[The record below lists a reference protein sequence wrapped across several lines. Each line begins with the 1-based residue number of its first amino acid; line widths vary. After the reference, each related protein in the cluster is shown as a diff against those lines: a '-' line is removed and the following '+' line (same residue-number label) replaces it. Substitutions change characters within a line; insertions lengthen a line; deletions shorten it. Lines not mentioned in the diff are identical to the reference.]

1 MNSKHIDA
9 LKKYIEKYGIIETA
23 NLTGISIVEVILK
36 TKVKFNDLVAKKI
49 LEYLSSK
56 KKLPNKYKEF
66 EINFNSF
73 YGLVEWFGIITTDY
87 YGKTMNEQIAVLA
100 TPFFEN
106 DSEYA
111 ITVVETINY
120 DVYYDGKLV
129 IEEDDIEYQDEFFCE
144 DEYESIE
151 ELLLW
156 YKNEYL
162 INVYNIIVNKHLP
175 SIRKKHK

>member
-1 MNSKHIDA
+1 
-9 LKKYIEKYGIIETA
+9 
-23 NLTGISIVEVILK
+23 
-36 TKVKFNDLVAKKI
+36 
-49 LEYLSSK
+49 
-56 KKLPNKYKEF
+56 
-66 EINFNSF
+66 
-73 YGLVEWFGIITTDY
+73 
-87 YGKTMNEQIAVLA
+87 MNEQITVLA
-100 TPFFEN
+100 TPFFET
-106 DSEYA
+106 DGEYA

-120 DVYYDGKLV
+120 HVYDDGKLV
-129 IEEDDIEYQDEFFCE
+129 IEEDDIEYNDEFFCE